1 MTRKHIT
8 TFSALDYIKFPFDN
22 YDANNE
28 EQTEKLKEFYA
39 GIINYYEVFRGAD
52 GSGAEYVLDL
62 YKAKDFKLM
71 ESMFD
76 TQFAI
81 DSLRKFRHWIFGC
94 NFKVPEPIVDYTA
107 FIDNNLDDDFFANV
121 LENCYD
127 YEIAGWFDVEK
138 LREDLF
144 YNEEEDIKTLAE
156 LKAKLEA
163 EAEAE
168 DDETTEYCPHCDTY
182 VKLDRE
188 LKVQTCP
195 NCGKRIPTCSM
206 CRAVDE
212 DKDVKYGGV
221 YCHHC
226 CLDFQAHIENC
237 EMEANN

>member
-1 MTRKHIT
+1 MTRKHISN
-8 TFSALDYIKFPFDN
+8 FSALDYIKFPFDN
-22 YDANNE
+22 YNSDNE

-39 GIINYYEVFRGAD
+39 GIISYYEEFRGAD

-81 DSLRKFRHWIFGC
+81 DSLRKHRHWIFGC

-107 FIDNNLDDDFFANV
+107 MIDKLLDDDFFVQV

-163 EAEAE
+163 EAEE
-168 DDETTEYCPHCDTY
+168 EEGKTTEYCTHCDTF
-182 VKLDRE
+182 VKVDAE

-195 NCGKRIPTCSM
+195 NCGKRIVTCSM

-212 DKDVKYGGV
+212 DKDVDFGGM
-221 YCHHC
+221 YCRHC

-237 EMEANN
+237 ELEANN

>member
-1 MTRKHIT
+1 MTRKHIDI
-8 TFSALDYIKFPFDN
+8 FHALDYIKFPFAT

-28 EQTEKLKEFYA
+28 EQTEQLKEFYA

-107 FIDNNLDDDFFANV
+107 FIDNNLDDDFFAQV

-144 YNEEEDIKTLAE
+144 YNDEEDIKTLAE
-156 LKAKLEA
+156 LKAKLE
-163 EAEAE
+163 EEE
-168 DDETTEYCPHCDTY
+168 GKTTEYCTHCDTY
-182 VKLDRE
+182 VKVDAE

-195 NCGKRIPTCSM
+195 NCGKRIVTCSM

-212 DKDVKYGGV
+212 DKDVDFGGM

-237 EMEANN
+237 ELEANN

>member
-1 MTRKHIT
+1 MIRKHIDN
-8 TFSALDYIKFPFDN
+8 FSALDYIKFPFDN
-22 YDANNE
+22 YNSDNE

-39 GIINYYEVFRGAD
+39 GIISYYEEFRGAES
-52 GSGAEYVLDL
+52 SGAEYVLDL

-81 DSLRKFRHWIFGC
+81 DSLRKHRHWIFGC

-107 FIDNNLDDDFFANV
+107 FIDNNIDDFFFANV

-163 EAEAE
+163 E
-168 DDETTEYCPHCDTY
+168 DDKTTEYCVHCNTY
-182 VKLDRE
+182 VKVDAE

-195 NCGKRIPTCSM
+195 NCGKRIVTCSM

-212 DKDVKYGGV
+212 DKDVDFGGM
-221 YCHHC
+221 YCRHC